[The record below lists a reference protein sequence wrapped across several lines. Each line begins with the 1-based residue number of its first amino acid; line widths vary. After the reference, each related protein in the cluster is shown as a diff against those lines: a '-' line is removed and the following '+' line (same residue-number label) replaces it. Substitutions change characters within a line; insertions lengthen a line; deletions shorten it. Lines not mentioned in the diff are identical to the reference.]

1 MTKADKAT
9 AVEALKEKLDG
20 SSFFYLTDAST
31 LTVEQINNFRRL
43 CFEKNIEVK
52 VVKNTLVRKAMETFP
67 EDRGYAAVY
76 DLLKGP
82 TALLFTTTANAPAKV
97 IKEFRKTNERPILK
111 GAYIDSA
118 VFIGDDQLEALTSL
132 KSKED
137 LLGDIIALLQSPAKN
152 VLGALQSGGNTIAGL
167 VKTLQDRAE

>member
-20 SSFFYLTDAST
+20 SAYFYLTDAST

-43 CFEKNIEVK
+43 CFEKGIEVK

-97 IKEFRKTNERPILK
+97 LKEFRKTNERPILK
-111 GAYIDSA
+111 GAYIDTA

-137 LLGDIIALLQSPAKN
+137 LLGDIITLLQSPAKN

>member
-9 AVEALKEKLDG
+9 AVEALKEKLDA
-20 SSFFYLTDAST
+20 SAYFYLTDAST

-43 CFEKNIEVK
+43 CFEKDIEVK

-97 IKEFRKTNERPILK
+97 LKEFRKTNERPILK
-111 GAYIDSA
+111 GAYIDTA
-118 VFIGDDQLEALTSL
+118 VFIGDDQIEALTSL

-137 LLGDIIALLQSPAKN
+137 LLGDIITLLQSPAKN

-167 VKTLQDRAE
+167 VKTLQERAE

>member
-9 AVEALKEKLDG
+9 AVEALKEKLDA
-20 SSFFYLTDAST
+20 SAYFYLTDAST

-43 CFEKNIEVK
+43 CFEKDIEVK

-97 IKEFRKTNERPILK
+97 LKEFRKTNERPILK
-111 GAYIDSA
+111 GAYIDTA

-137 LLGDIIALLQSPAKN
+137 LLGDIITLLQSPAKN

-167 VKTLQDRAE
+167 VKTLQERAE

>member
-9 AVEALKEKLDG
+9 AVEALKEKLDA
-20 SSFFYLTDAST
+20 SAYFYLTDAST

-43 CFEKNIEVK
+43 CFEKDIEVK

-82 TALLFTTTANAPAKV
+82 TALLYTTTANAPAKV
-97 IKEFRKTNERPILK
+97 LKEFRKTNERPILK
-111 GAYIDSA
+111 GAYIDTA

-137 LLGDIIALLQSPAKN
+137 LLGDIITLLQSPAKN

-167 VKTLQDRAE
+167 VKTLQERAE